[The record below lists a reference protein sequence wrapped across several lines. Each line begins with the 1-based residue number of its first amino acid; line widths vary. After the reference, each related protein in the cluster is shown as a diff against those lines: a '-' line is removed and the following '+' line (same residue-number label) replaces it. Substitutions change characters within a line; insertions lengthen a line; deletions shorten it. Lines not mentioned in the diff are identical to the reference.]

1 MCISICV
8 QGLNKIPKWSDQN
21 FSLVI
26 FLSLFLILGLI
37 SLPGCSDKS
46 VHFFIVKLLS
56 WPARVAA
63 SF

>member
-1 MCISICV
+1 MSLWTYMCISICV

-26 FLSLFLILGLI
+26 KACIFL
-37 SLPGCSDKS
+37 
-46 VHFFIVKLLS
+46 IVKLLS

-63 SF
+63 NF